1 MSEAFDIDAL
11 GEEQNDNLKG
21 GSNVGLPCISVLSV
35 PYRKPYFQHDVYFC
49 VSLIWYH
56 FTSPDL
62 RAVEPMDMVVESLG
76 SAEAK
81 LVVNASDNEDMSEDE
96 SDLEDEISDLENEI
110 TEPEQPNVVSNS
122 IS

>member
-1 MSEAFDIDAL
+1 
-11 GEEQNDNLKG
+11 
-21 GSNVGLPCISVLSV
+21 
-35 PYRKPYFQHDVYFC
+35 
-49 VSLIWYH
+49 
-56 FTSPDL
+56 
-62 RAVEPMDMVVESLG
+62 MDMVVESLG

-122 IS
+122 ISDIITDN